1 MKVSADWCVRKSA
14 IGWSG
19 KASFSLS
26 LCAFA
31 HAMAAA
37 EHTFLLWP
45 LSYLSLCSTIK
56 ALSACNAATEIEIEI
71 DSMQATKPTTH
82 ASFEFVL
89 S

>member
-1 MKVSADWCVRKSA
+1 MQIDVCANQPLADQAKHP
-14 IGWSG
+14 
-19 KASFSLS
+19 SLS
-26 LCAFA
+26 LSYCAFA

-37 EHTFLLWP
+37 EHTLLLWP

-56 ALSACNAATEIEIEI
+56 ALSACNAATEIEI
-71 DSMQATKPTTH
+71 DSMQATKNTTH